1 MRTRAWWTLCCLV
14 AMAAACSD
22 QTTEPAGDAVAA
34 DNGPGTVASAV
45 VASGDGLHIATD
57 KDDYLP
63 GDTVR
68 FTGGGWPA
76 RDTLDILLEDEPAT
90 HEPHRWAV
98 EVDASGG
105 FVDSTY
111 VVDQA
116 DLGVTFTLTATSR
129 ATGQTLALSFTDGLP
144 QSLAL
149 SPATV
154 AVLPGTSAQYLA
166 TVGMGGSS
174 TACTVTM
181 EMLTALPAGISA
193 VVQQQPVHRHQSE
206 LHQHADAEHDGRDHA
221 WQLHLQDPGVAR
233 RRLRGRAQQSDR
245 HRPARR
251 HRSPGED
258 RLRPAS
264 HHVGRGPAHRARRH
278 RARARCRQ
286 HPRAQQLGSDH
297 RGHRQQS
304 VGRHAGRDAHSE
316 RGERCRHLPRSVR

>member
-1 MRTRAWWTLCCLV
+1 
-14 AMAAACSD
+14 MAAACSD
-22 QTTEPAGDAVAA
+22 PTTEPTGDTVAA
-34 DNGPGTVASAV
+34 DRGPGTALAV

-76 RDTLDILLEDEPAT
+76 RDTLDILLADEPAA

-105 FVDSTY
+105 FEDSTY

-116 DLGVTFTLTATSR
+116 DFGVTFTLTATSR
-129 ATGQTLALSFTDGLP
+129 ATGQTLALRFTDGLP
-144 QSLAL
+144 QSVAL

-181 EMLTALPAGISA
+181 EMLTASA
-193 VVQQQPVHRHQSE
+193 RGD
-206 LHQHADAEHDGRDHA
+206 L
-221 WQLHLQDPGVAR
+221 R
-233 RRLRGRAQQSDR
+233 RRSATARSPPPIRAS
-245 HRPARR
+245 PAR
-251 HRSPGED
+251 
-258 RLRPAS
+258 
-264 HHVGRGPAHRARRH
+264 
-278 RARARCRQ
+278 
-286 HPRAQQLGSDH
+286 
-297 RGHRQQS
+297 
-304 VGRHAGRDAHSE
+304 
-316 RGERCRHLPRSVR
+316 